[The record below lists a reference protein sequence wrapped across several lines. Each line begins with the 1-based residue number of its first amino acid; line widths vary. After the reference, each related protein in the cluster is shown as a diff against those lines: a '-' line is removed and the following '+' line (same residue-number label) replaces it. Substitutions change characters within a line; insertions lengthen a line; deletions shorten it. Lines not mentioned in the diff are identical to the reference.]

1 MPNTGDRRG
10 TERTETILRST
21 LELGQELGYA
31 KLSIE
36 AVAARAGAGKHT
48 IYRRW
53 PSKGALLLD
62 SLLWLHEPALDYANT
77 GDIIVDLRAQIY
89 AAVDLLARPPFGP
102 LFQALIGEAQ
112 YDPQLAAALNERFIA
127 PQADKTVARLKAAR
141 DQGQLSPDFD
151 LDLAMAILSGP
162 LYFQFLITREP
173 LTHEYVDRILDALF
187 AGMGRGGTSTSCSAS
202 TGSAVHS
209 HRLGEHESRS

>member
-1 MPNTGDRRG
+1 MTAKRSSRAAD
-10 TERTETILRST
+10 RTEAIMRTT
-21 LELGQELGYA
+21 LELGQEVGYA

-53 PSKGALLLD
+53 PSKGALFLD
-62 SLLWLHEPALDYANT
+62 SLLSMNEPGLDYPDT
-77 GDIIVDLRAQIY
+77 GDVVADLRKQIH
-89 AAVDLLARPPFGP
+89 AAVDLLGGPPLGP
-102 LFQALIGEAQ
+102 LYQALVVEAQ
-112 YDPQLAAALNERFIA
+112 HDPQVAAALNERFIT

-162 LYFQFLITREP
+162 LYFQFLIAREP
-173 LTHEYVDRILDALF
+173 LTHDYVDRVIEALF
-187 AGMGRGGTSTSCSAS
+187 AGMRP
-202 TGSAVHS
+202 
-209 HRLGEHESRS
+209 RN